1 VKLKRNRI
9 VIDFDKA
16 RADQQGRVRARRSG
30 RAGRILGIIAVVLVV
45 IIIGVAGGGYAWWR
59 NYQSSPAY
67 SLAILADAAQQND
80 TATVES
86 IIDIDKV
93 CDDFVA
99 QVRQRAPGSAV
110 SAITSILPAQTN
122 SALQAVTPNLRQ
134 TVHDQLMKE
143 VQRLTEP
150 AKGKPFVLVAL
161 AITSFADIKEQDNVA
176 QVKVNIKD
184 EHLQLTMQPSTE
196 AGVKRW
202 RITGVQDDKLAKM
215 IADGVT
221 QGLPSNGDELK
232 DAIHKQWDKLK

>member
-1 VKLKRNRI
+1 MKRNRI
-9 VIDFDKA
+9 VINLDESKTSPGSGKKA
-16 RADQQGRVRARRSG
+16 GTGRGLAQP
-30 RAGRILGIIAVVLVV
+30 LTIIAVVLLLLVV
-45 IIIGVAGGGYAWWR
+45 GLAAGGYFWWR
-59 NYQSSPAY
+59 NYQDSPAY
-67 SLAILADAAQQND
+67 SLAILADAAQRND
-80 TATVES
+80 NATVDS
-86 IIDIDKV
+86 IIDTDKV

-122 SALQAVTPNLRQ
+122 SALQAVTPNLKQ

-161 AITSFADIKEQDNVA
+161 AITSFADIKEQNNVA

-202 RITGVQDDKLAKM
+202 RITGVQDDKLTKM

-221 QGLPSNGDELK
+221 QGLPSTGNELK

>member
-1 VKLKRNRI
+1 MKLKRNRI
-9 VIDFDKA
+9 VIDLDKA
-16 RADQQGRVRARRSG
+16 RADQQGRARARHSG
-30 RAGRILGIIAVVLVV
+30 RAGRIFGIIAVVLVL
-45 IIIGVAGGGYAWWR
+45 IIIVAAASGYLWWR
-59 NYQSSPAY
+59 NYQDSPAY
-67 SLAILADAAQQND
+67 SLAILADAAQRND
-80 TATVES
+80 NATVDS
-86 IIDIDKV
+86 IIDTDKV

-122 SALQAVTPNLRQ
+122 SALQAVTPNLKQ

-161 AITSFADIKEQDNVA
+161 AITSFADIKEQNNVA

-202 RITGVQDDKLAKM
+202 RITGVQDDKLTKM

-221 QGLPSNGDELK
+221 QGLPSNGNELK

>member
-1 VKLKRNRI
+1 MKRNRI
-9 VIDFDKA
+9 VINLDESKTPP
-16 RADQQGRVRARRSG
+16 GSG
-30 RAGRILGIIAVVLVV
+30 KKTRTSRGLVQPLTIIAVVLLLLVV
-45 IIIGVAGGGYAWWR
+45 GLAAGGYFWWR
-59 NYQSSPAY
+59 NYQDSPAY

-86 IIDIDKV
+86 IIDTDKV

-122 SALQAVTPNLRQ
+122 SALQAVTPNLKQ

-202 RITGVQDDKLAKM
+202 RITGVQDDKLTKM

-221 QGLPSNGDELK
+221 QGLPSNGDEVK
-232 DAIHKQWDKLK
+232 DAIHKQLDKLK